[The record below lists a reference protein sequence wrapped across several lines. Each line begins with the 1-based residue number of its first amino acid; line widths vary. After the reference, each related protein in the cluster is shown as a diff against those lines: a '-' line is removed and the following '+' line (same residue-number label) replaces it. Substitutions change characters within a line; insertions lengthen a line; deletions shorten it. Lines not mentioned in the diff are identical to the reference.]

1 MRDKSDETDES
12 GNRTDSIWAVI
23 AGTIKSFR
31 LPIDYVLYEMSYANL
46 NLYGASLPS
55 YHKPDG
61 EAKQK
66 KDKDIINASDPR
78 NKNRVRDF
86 LNSID

>member
-1 MRDKSDETDES
+1 
-12 GNRTDSIWAVI
+12 
-23 AGTIKSFR
+23 
-31 LPIDYVLYEMSYANL
+31 MSYANL